1 MREIK
6 FRAWDKESD
15 MMIFQHEMNA
25 GLENKEYYFSL
36 SENGVELLRY
46 DEDYSAY
53 VMCNAEIMQYI
64 GIEDEGEKEIYEGD
78 IVKRIDRTPIAQMYG
93 KEVIDVVVFTEGS
106 FSLNTHEGYY
116 LMNNNR
122 LSNLCSYKVIG
133 NIYENPELLNKI

>member
-6 FRAWDKESD
+6 FRAWNKLTNKMYSHKDLEDVLVNLTKNDFISGIFLPLNSD
-15 MMIFQHEMNA
+15 N
-25 GLENKEYYFSL
+25 
-36 SENGVELLRY
+36 EL
-46 DEDYSAY
+46 
-53 VMCNAEIMQYI
+53 MQYI

-93 KEVIDVVVFTEGS
+93 KEVIGVVVFTEGS